1 MRGCRAGCRISLDG
15 SSRSARAN
23 QLRVR
28 ASQLRFHGYAVV
40 SRVNGEARMMLANI
54 SKLTMPE
61 SEWEDYACPDDCAEF
76 PDDPDNW
83 TDESEED

>member
-1 MRGCRAGCRISLDG
+1 MH
-15 SSRSARAN
+15 AN
-23 QLRVR
+23 QLRC
-28 ASQLRFHGYAVV
+28 QNTGQV
-40 SRVNGEARMMLANI
+40 SRENVADRMMLADI
-54 SKLTMPE
+54 SELTMPE

>member
-1 MRGCRAGCRISLDG
+1 M
-15 SSRSARAN
+15 RAN
-23 QLRVR
+23 QLR
-28 ASQLRFHGYAVV
+28 FHGCAVV
-40 SRVNGEARMMLANI
+40 SRENVADRTMLANI

>member
-1 MRGCRAGCRISLDG
+1 MRACRNGYRISLAG
-15 SSRSARAN
+15 SN
-23 QLRVR
+23 
-28 ASQLRFHGYAVV
+28 QLRFHSYVVV
-40 SRVNGEARMMLANI
+40 SRENVADRMMLADI
-54 SKLTMPE
+54 SELTMPE

>member
-1 MRGCRAGCRISLDG
+1 M
-15 SSRSARAN
+15 
-23 QLRVR
+23 
-28 ASQLRFHGYAVV
+28 RFHSYAVV
-40 SRVNGEARMMLANI
+40 SRENVADRTMLADI

-61 SEWEDYACPDDCAEF
+61 SEWEDYACPDDCAEY